1 MLRRQGKSPEE
12 IRAAFSLPD
21 DLTEEEKLKPVRNAA
36 DDLRLRM
43 LNSLY
48 AKKREVAASVEY
60 RCKCRP
66 ATLLGLPHS
75 SACEERLHW
84 ALPCE

>member
-48 AKKREVAASVEY
+48 AKKREVATNIPVNE
-60 RCKCRP
+60 
-66 ATLLGLPHS
+66 GLPPTG
-75 SACEERLHW
+75 A
-84 ALPCE
+84 ATQ